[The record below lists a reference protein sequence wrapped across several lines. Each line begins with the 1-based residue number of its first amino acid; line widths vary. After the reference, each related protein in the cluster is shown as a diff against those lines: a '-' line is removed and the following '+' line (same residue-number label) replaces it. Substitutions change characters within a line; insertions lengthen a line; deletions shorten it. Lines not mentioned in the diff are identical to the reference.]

1 VTNSLSNLKK
11 RNLFLATFAFQFY
24 PLRYERTA
32 KQKQQQK
39 PKQKHWQNKASKII
53 VCHLQIKIIFT
64 KYITKPECL
73 EKSLNKFLI
82 ANFKSFILRMP
93 NNST

>member
-11 RNLFLATFAFQFY
+11 RNLFLATFAFQFH

-39 PKQKHWQNKASKII
+39 PKQKHWQNKASKILSATYKSKLYSQNI
-53 VCHLQIKIIFT
+53 LQN
-64 KYITKPECL
+64 
-73 EKSLNKFLI
+73 LNV
-82 ANFKSFILRMP
+82 
-93 NNST
+93 